1 MANITPT
8 TAAVMIPEVWSG
20 DILRA
25 VESNLVLANLVKRY
39 DADVKSG
46 GDTVHI
52 PNVANFTAADKTAG
66 SAVTFAA
73 NTETENSITINKHKV
88 VPFLVEDIVK
98 AQSRYDLRSEY
109 TDKAGY
115 AISKA
120 IDSDIAAL
128 YSGLSQSVDAT
139 TALTDAHVITAIEYL
154 DTADAPR
161 DGRSFVI
168 HPKAM
173 ADLRALDKFT
183 RYDAIGSKG
192 VQDGGRNG
200 LVANVYGIDVYLS
213 TNVAL
218 NTTPTPDEWNN
229 LMFHKEAFGLA
240 LQKAPTVES
249 EYSVD
254 YLGTKVAAHTIYGV
268 SELRDTFGVN
278 IKLQV

>member
-1 MANITPT
+1 MANVTTT
-8 TAAVMIPEVWSG
+8 TAANFIPEVWSM

-25 VESNLVLANLVKRY
+25 TEKNLVLANLVKRY
-39 DADVKSG
+39 DADVKG
-46 GDTVHI
+46 FGDTVHI
-52 PNVANFTAADKTAG
+52 PNLANFTAADKAAG
-66 SAVTFAA
+66 TAVTFQA
-73 NTETENSITINKHKV
+73 NTEAVTDITINKHKV

-98 AQSRYDLRSEY
+98 AQSRVDLRSEY

-115 AISKA
+115 EVARA
-120 IDSDIAAL
+120 MDADIAAL
-128 YSGLSQSVDAT
+128 YSGFSQSVDAST
-139 TALTDAHVITAIEYL
+139 GLTDAHVIQAIEYL

-183 RYDAIGSKG
+183 RYDAVGKAG
-192 VQDGGRNG
+192 VQDGRNNG
-200 LVANVYGIDVYLS
+200 LVANVYGIDVYVS

-229 LMFHKEAFGLA
+229 LMFHKEAIGLA
-240 LQKAPTVES
+240 VQSAPKVES

-254 YLGTKVAAHTIYGV
+254 YLGWKVATHTIYGV
-268 SELRDTFGVN
+268 AELRDLFGVN